1 MSPDRGDEG
10 KFFGLSNNITPRS
23 GARVSRLD
31 SESPNT
37 PDVSAKT
44 RSKSR
49 IGAGALRDTERRG
62 LGVQSP
68 TPPPIV
74 AIETRTNVSTLVTSA
89 RRTSGGS
96 HVSQAQD
103 EAKFFRADDVRSVLS
118 TTKPQSNKSR
128 PGLTTQLTSPHF
140 PPRNVADKGN
150 VDQDKFFRADDLKN
164 QSTPRPKLLLKALTF
179 STASASP
186 SATAHTPSD
195 LIWTSSQVIP
205 PYDDKRVAAPA
216 TLPSLRSESS
226 LVSDTQS
233 NSIDRRRS
241 SSLNVNRLDSEYW
254 TKHRKSSSASSITV
268 GSELNKLQ
276 DGDKEEQQKHS
287 ASPGQLSQ
295 RPIMTVDRRNSIIDA
310 QSSRSSDFTAA
321 PAVVNEA
328 QTESVTRP
336 VFHRVHTRGLS
347 EMGNIRPLTQE
358 ELDAAASA
366 RRERKVLDLEISN
379 SSLLAI
385 NRTLEKEL
393 RKQNSELRRFRRLS
407 QSGRL
412 SLIPSNRIISSHS
425 ISTLETLDEH
435 EVDHDDSNHDDSSAS
450 TDEEDEDEDEA
461 VSESNSSTMNSL
473 DLARRRARD
482 EKKLLNDLAR
492 HRQLLV
498 DSQKLT
504 QSIQRCVNSTEE
516 MIKEGQGALAYR
528 VGIGELGLGGRV
540 LRHDD
545 NDDND
550 DNGDNDEEGEDEEEN
565 DESMSEVDT
574 SDLTDSFQQFH
585 KPPDSQRT
593 QTQRQDFPWSHRL
606 QPIPSKPNTA
616 VSTVT

>member
-37 PDVSAKT
+37 PDVIAKT

-68 TPPPIV
+68 TPPSIV

-118 TTKPQSNKSR
+118 TTNPQSNKSR

-140 PPRNVADKGN
+140 PLRNVADKGN

-179 STASASP
+179 STASAPP
-186 SATAHTPSD
+186 SARAHTPSD

-254 TKHRKSSSASSITV
+254 TKHRKSSSASPITV

-276 DGDKEEQQKHS
+276 DGGKEERQKQS
-287 ASPGQLSQ
+287 ASPGQLPQ

-310 QSSRSSDFTAA
+310 QSSRLSDFTAA
-321 PAVVNEA
+321 PAVVSEA
-328 QTESVTRP
+328 QTEPVTRP

-347 EMGNIRPLTQE
+347 ETGNIRPLTQE
-358 ELDAAASA
+358 QLDAAASA

-435 EVDHDDSNHDDSSAS
+435 EADHDDSNHDDSSAS

-516 MIKEGQGALAYR
+516 MITEGQGALAYR

-540 LRHDD
+540 LRH
-545 NDDND
+545 DDND

-574 SDLTDSFQQFH
+574 SDLADSFQQLH
-585 KPPDSQRT
+585 KPPDSKRN

-606 QPIPSKPNTA
+606 EPTPSKPNTA
-616 VSTVT
+616 VPTVT